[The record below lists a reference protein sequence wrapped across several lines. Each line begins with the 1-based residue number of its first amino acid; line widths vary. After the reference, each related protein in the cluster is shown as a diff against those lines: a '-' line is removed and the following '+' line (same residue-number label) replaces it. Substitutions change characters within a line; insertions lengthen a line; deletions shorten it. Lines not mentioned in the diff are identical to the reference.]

1 MYYIKNKNVMLIK
14 KFTIININGRDK
26 YLYEVLSI
34 WQKESDTIKRK
45 SYIILTKMRQVL
57 FCFLHVSSK

>member
-1 MYYIKNKNVMLIK
+1 MLIK